1 MSRCMAASTV
11 AIETQVV
18 VRVTGEALEAI
29 SSDRLHQAFEAS
41 DVLMLVRFQGEA
53 ALHLLDGL

>member
-41 DVLMLVRFQGEA
+41 DVLMLVRFQNYYE
-53 ALHLLDGL
+53 